1 LPATKFAAIT
11 IAAVD
16 LTAIPRV
23 ITLPLTLE
31 DAAVGQSWS
40 LDWPLS
46 IGAAQLQVSEVSWVA
61 ETADGQA
68 QLQLHV
74 MDNSPAEI
82 DIYCLSMGITDP
94 WQEDCPLFE
103 EDAVYTITVP
113 PDEPIVLYLR
123 VSLLVNGFE
132 LQWQP

>member
-1 LPATKFAAIT
+1 
-11 IAAVD
+11 
-16 LTAIPRV
+16 
-23 ITLPLTLE
+23 
-31 DAAVGQSWS
+31 
-40 LDWPLS
+40 
-46 IGAAQLQVSEVSWVA
+46 
-61 ETADGQA
+61 
-68 QLQLHV
+68 